1 MREEIR
7 YTATLQVYACNVS
20 TTTNRMLYTH
30 THTYIG
36 FFLQPEKHTQTT
48 TRTAIENHLEHQR
61 RPMQNGQLYQRL
73 DRIHSDGGVGDVE
86 NGLVEWE
93 RDVIAADWWVQLIYA
108 NYIMFKEK
116 NVSEI

>member
-1 MREEIR
+1 MKI
-7 YTATLQVYACNVS
+7 TLNINDAQAKWPA
-20 TTTNRMLYTH
+20 LA
-30 THTYIG
+30 
-36 FFLQPEKHTQTT
+36 K
-48 TRTAIENHLEHQR
+48 A
-61 RPMQNGQLYQRL
+61 
-73 DRIHSDGGVGDVE
+73 RIHSDGGVGDVE